1 MPTLYQI
8 ILISL
13 LTAFLI
19 LYSNKT
25 GIRYKIRDYLD
36 LHYNNKFTNLVSRM
50 LDCDFCLSF
59 WLNLI
64 IAIVAAIM
72 LQNPKLFFVPIFSTP
87 ITRILI

>member
-8 ILISL
+8 ILTSL

-36 LHYNNKFTNLVSRM
+36 LHYNNKLTNLISRM

-59 WLNLI
+59 WLSLVI
-64 IAIVAAIM
+64 IIVTVVM
-72 LQNPKLFFVPIFSTP
+72 LQNPKLFFIPIFSTP